1 MKKSI
6 SLSLATI
13 ASLLV
18 SCGGSSTSNST
29 SNSTP
34 TTPQALVQDVTLQG
48 KAIDGYL
55 KSATICLDL
64 DNNGYCQASSEPT
77 TSTDENGSYSLRITK
92 EIQQS
97 SGFANV
103 HLLVFGGTDS
113 DTGKAF
119 EGTLK
124 APLDMNN
131 THSLFITPVTT
142 LVAQL
147 ITQGQT
153 KEEALERVSKLFDIP
168 KDKLLKDPVAQA
180 KDDDHNLLN
189 VALQIQKAIELL
201 ASKNDKSVE
210 ELLSSLGQTL
220 GSMDNNV
227 SGLDS
232 VLSQLTLKG
241 KDEAVVLV
249 KNIDTALKSVSNEKL
264 DERKLARVALSIEN
278 FKKGILSGNVSVD
291 ANSSAIIEQNFM
303 ILDEEL
309 KDYYLSNMLENYQDL
324 NLTDEELGEL
334 KNMDLGFGFSQDEL
348 IKSVQSSDTASLDFT
363 SRIEEAILAKKEQAT
378 LKERLISDGE
388 TLQALLNNEGVFG
401 FNPYVWNEQTQKY
414 TLKIAKTLFLD
425 GKLVISLYDINSSS
439 PTEDT
444 PVSGKHYTQLVL
456 SNGQWISMEE
466 YENAKASFDS
476 NGSLVVTQTSR
487 TITCGVDSFD
497 LSDLKIAPIAS
508 GYWSNTF
515 EPSKTFSK
523 GAKGYKRNVLS
534 SNSTF
539 KPYYQMEYYTDGI
552 SDANLNIVN
561 GYTTQSY
568 DSLDEFIKLNSTK
581 EFNPSAWY
589 GFMDAKGEYVSG
601 YIVFGSNNSVS
612 LIQQVL
618 DANGIVNIKEMAT
631 GTYTLSTI
639 DNQTVL
645 LLSFDNDASN
655 SHTAYLEENG
665 KVVQGYVDENG
676 KLSNYSNQTY
686 RIWDEALGSDRA
698 IASWEEL
705 EQDFSLE
712 KGNTIGLMV
721 NFNGIY
727 GYREFVFE
735 NGNLVEVSYV
745 DGNMPIN
752 DGVATP
758 YRNLIRD
765 NNQSVEP
772 ALYSNETFTLNA
784 SGEEVHDT
792 PMTDSNQT
800 VEPMPTLYD
809 DNAYP
814 ITTQQPNIMPILD
827 TPAPRGAIQKVANG
841 IVLKYQDREIEGKS
855 MRFYLVSDATLD
867 YFVLGNTD
875 GVIGQFLYD
884 VTSQNIIVH
893 GYPMTYALGKAI
905 ASIDEFINFY
915 SYDANGTNQSGLWI
929 YNGENAFFK
938 DGKLL
943 ARDYATNQSREIG
956 TYEIKN
962 VEGVEILILNP
973 SQVTHYDASIK
984 QFYTVESGYLRAGEY
999 YESDMSLMYA
1009 PEDGLQYNSIAIKN
1023 LQDAYIEPMFDY
1035 YRGVNKETKVF
1046 KTPQEI
1052 KIAKAKMKHDNLIY
1066 LKHQKAM
1073 IK

>member
-18 SCGGSSTSNST
+18 SCGGGGSLAPDSTA
-29 SNSTP
+29 

-55 KSATICLDL
+55 KLATICLDL

-77 TSTDENGSYSLRITK
+77 TSTDENGSYWLRITK

-97 SGFANV
+97 SAFANA

-147 ITQGQT
+147 ITQGKT

-180 KDDDHNLLN
+180 KDDDHHLLN

-210 ELLSSLGQTL
+210 ELLSSLGQIL
-220 GSMDNNV
+220 GTMDNNA

-232 VLSQLTLKG
+232 VLSQLALEG

-278 FKKGILSGNVSVD
+278 FKKGILGGSVRVD

-309 KDYYLSNMLENYQDL
+309 EHYYLLNMLENYHDL

-334 KNMDLGFGFSQDEL
+334 KNMDLGFGFSQDDL
-348 IKSVQSSDTASLDFT
+348 ISSVQSNNVASMDFAN
-363 SRIEEAILAKKEQAT
+363 RIEEAILAKKEQAT

-388 TLQALLNNEGVFG
+388 TLQSLLNNEGIFG

-414 TLKIAKTLFLD
+414 TFEITKTLFVD
-425 GKLVISLYDINSSS
+425 GKLVASPYDNNDST
-439 PTEDT
+439 TEDA
-444 PVSGKHYTQLVL
+444 KHYVQLVL

-487 TITCGVDSFD
+487 TVTYGVDSFD
-497 LSDLKIAPIAS
+497 LSNLKIAPIAS
-508 GYWSNTF
+508 DYWSNTF
-515 EPSKTFSK
+515 EPTKTFSK
-523 GAKGYKRNVLS
+523 GAKGYKRNLLS
-534 SNSTF
+534 INSTF
-539 KPYYQMEYYTDGI
+539 KPYYQMAYYTDGI

-561 GYTTQSY
+561 VYTTHTYS
-568 DSLDEFIKLNSTK
+568 SLDEFIKLNSTK
-581 EFNPSAWY
+581 EISNYSSWY
-589 GFMDAKGEYVSG
+589 GFMDTKGEYLSG
-601 YIVFGSNNSVS
+601 YIVFGSNSSVS
-612 LIQQVL
+612 LIQHTWDEKGVES
-618 DANGIVNIKEMAT
+618 IKEMAT

-645 LLSFDNDASN
+645 LLNFDNDTSN

-665 KVVQGYVDENG
+665 KVVQSYVDENG
-676 KLSNYSNQTY
+676 KLSNYLNQPY

-698 IASWEEL
+698 IASWEEM
-705 EQDFSLE
+705 EQHFSLE

-721 NFNGIY
+721 NLDGAY
-727 GYREFVFE
+727 DYREFVFE
-735 NGNLVEVSYV
+735 NGDLVEVSYA
-745 DGNMPIN
+745 DSDMPTN
-752 DGVATP
+752 DSVATP
-758 YRNLIRD
+758 YRSITRD
-765 NNQSVEP
+765 NNQ
-772 ALYSNETFTLNA
+772 TFTINDA
-784 SGEEVHDT
+784 PTMYST
-792 PMTDSNQT
+792 QT

-809 DNAYP
+809 DDMYHISTEEP
-814 ITTQQPNIMPILD
+814 DIMPILD

-841 IVLKYQDREIEGKS
+841 IVLKPQDREIEGKN
-855 MRFYLVSDATLD
+855 MRFYLINDATLD
-867 YFVLGNTD
+867 YFVLGDTN
-875 GVIGQFLYD
+875 GAIGQFLYD
-884 VTSQNIIVH
+884 ATSQNIIVH
-893 GYPMTYALGKAI
+893 GGYPMTYVLDKAI

-915 SYDANGTNQSGLWI
+915 SYDANGANQSGLWI

-943 ARDYATNQSREIG
+943 ARDYATNQPREIG

-973 SQVTHYDASIK
+973 YQVTHYDNTIK
-984 QFYTVESGYLRAGEY
+984 QFYTVDLGYLRAGEY
-999 YESDMSLMYA
+999 YESDISPMYDQY
-1009 PEDGLQYNSIAIKN
+1009 EGLHYNPIAIKD
-1023 LQDAYIEPMFDY
+1023 LKDAYTQPAFDYY
-1035 YRGVNKETKVF
+1035 YRGVHKETKVS

-1073 IK
+1073 MK

>member
-6 SLSLATI
+6 SLSLAAV

-18 SCGGSSTSNST
+18 SCGGGGSST
-29 SNSTP
+29 STP
-34 TTPQALVQDVTLQG
+34 TTPQPPLQDVTLQG

-55 KSATICLDL
+55 KLATICLDL

-77 TSTDENGSYSLRITK
+77 TSTDENGSYSLKITK
-92 EIQQS
+92 EVQQS

-103 HLLVFGGTDS
+103 HLLVFGGIDS
-113 DTGKAF
+113 DTGKSF

-131 THSLFITPVTT
+131 THSLFVTPITT

-147 ITQGQT
+147 ITQGKT

-189 VALQIQKAIELL
+189 IALQIQKAIELL

-210 ELLSSLGQTL
+210 ELLSSLGQIL
-220 GSMDNNV
+220 GTMDNNA

-278 FKKGILSGNVSVD
+278 FKKGVLSGSVRVD

-309 KDYYLSNMLENYQDL
+309 EHYYLVNMLENYHDL
-324 NLTDEELGEL
+324 NLTDEDMEEL
-334 KNMDLGFGFSQDEL
+334 KNMDLGFGFSQDDL
-348 IKSVQSSDTASLDFT
+348 INSVQSSNVASLDFAN
-363 SRIEEAILAKKEQAT
+363 RIEEAILAKKEQAT
-378 LKERLISDGE
+378 LKERLISDGQ
-388 TLQALLNNEGVFG
+388 TLQTLLNGEGVFG
-401 FNPYVWNEQTQKY
+401 FYPYVWNEQTQKY
-414 TLKIAKTLFLD
+414 TFEITKTLFLD
-425 GKLVISLYDINSSS
+425 GKLVASLYDINSSNS
-439 PTEDT
+439 IEDT
-444 PVSGKHYTQLVL
+444 HASDKHYTQLVL
-456 SNGQWISMEE
+456 SNGQWISMDE

-487 TITCGVDSFD
+487 TATYGVESFD
-497 LSDLKIAPIAS
+497 LSNLKIAPIAFE
-508 GYWSNTF
+508 YWSNTF
-515 EPSKTFSK
+515 EPTKTFSN
-523 GAKGYKRNVLS
+523 GAKGYKYTLLS
-534 SNSTF
+534 TNSTF
-539 KPYYQMEYYTDGI
+539 KPYYQMAYYTDGI
-552 SDANLNIVN
+552 NDTNLNIVN
-561 GYTTQSY
+561 VYTKHTYS
-568 DSLDEFIKLNSTK
+568 SLDEFIKINSTK
-581 EFNPSAWY
+581 EISNYSSWY
-589 GFMDAKGEYVSG
+589 GFMDTKGEYLSG

-612 LIQQVL
+612 LIQHTWDEKGVES
-618 DANGIVNIKEMAT
+618 IKEIAT

-639 DNQTVL
+639 ENQTVL
-645 LLSFDNDASN
+645 LLNFDNDASN
-655 SHTAYLEENG
+655 SRTAYLEENG
-665 KVVQGYVDENG
+665 KVVESYVDESG
-676 KLSNYSNQTY
+676 KLAKYLNQPY

-698 IASWEEL
+698 IASWEEM
-705 EQDFSLE
+705 EQYFSLE
-712 KGNTIGLMV
+712 KGNVIGLMV
-721 NFNGIY
+721 NFDGIY
-727 GYREFVFE
+727 SYREFVFE
-735 NGNLVEVSYV
+735 KGDLVEVSYM
-745 DGNMPIN
+745 DAHMPTN

-758 YRNLIRD
+758 YRSMTRD
-765 NNQSVEP
+765 NNQTVTP
-772 ALYSNETFTLNA
+772 ALHSDETFTLDL

-792 PMTDSNQT
+792 PTMDSNQT

-809 DNAYP
+809 DNVYP
-814 ITTQQPNIMPILD
+814 ITTEYPDVMPILD

-841 IVLKYQDREIEGKS
+841 IVLKPQVKEIEGKS
-855 MRFYLVSDATLD
+855 MRFYLVSDATPE
-867 YFVLGNTD
+867 YFVLGSAD
-875 GVIGQFLYD
+875 GAIAQFTYD
-884 VTSQNIIVH
+884 VQSQNILLYGQPIV
-893 GYPMTYALGKAI
+893 YTLDKAI

-915 SYDANGTNQSGLWI
+915 SYDANGANQSGLWI
-929 YNGENAFFK
+929 YSGENVFFK

-943 ARDYATNQSREIG
+943 ARDYMTNQAKEVG
-956 TYEIKN
+956 TYEVKS
-962 VEGVEILILNP
+962 VEGAEMLIVNP
-973 SQVTHYDASIK
+973 NQVSHYDGTIK

-999 YESDMSLMYA
+999 YESDSHLMHA
-1009 PEDGLQYNSIAIKN
+1009 PNDGLQYNQIAIKD
-1023 LQDAYIEPMFDY
+1023 LKDAYVEPMLDY
-1035 YRGVNKETKVF
+1035 YRGVHKETKVS

-1073 IK
+1073 TK